1 MLQTLKNIAVS
12 GIGEQHPIELLENVY
27 DFVSFANAYRVE
39 GYPYLMYRDLPA
51 ISDPKLG
58 HTWEPSDAL
67 VALDGARKI
76 LSDKR
81 GEALLSREL
90 IEGLWCDAGIT
101 PRQLC
106 DDTAESIAADSVP
119 VFVSPQ
125 FAQMW
130 IEAAQT
136 VPDTTLSADM
146 LPAKKTVFVFSEP
159 VKMFNG
165 ELEVRA
171 FPWLEKKEFVGVR
184 MFSVRNEGD
193 VAWVNFFSDG
203 PATDDYIRRHNFSPS
218 TTKESFFF
226 PTPAVSAWV
235 PLAGSKHIIPEAY
248 RSLNRLLT
256 AFLPLLESQMVEKT
270 SVQVQKPQKKH
281 KKHASST
288 PPREITVVSLM
299 TPEYTSTGSAE
310 TGQHHRNRAHWV
322 RGFWRKQWYPSKQE
336 HRPKWVDGFMRG
348 DPSLGIVTSKRIYRV

>member
-1 MLQTLKNIAVS
+1 MLQTLKNIVVS

-27 DFVSFANAYRVE
+27 NFVSFANAYRVE
-39 GYPYLMYRDLPA
+39 GSPYLMYRDLPA

-58 HTWEPSDAL
+58 HTWEPSDVL

-81 GEALLSREL
+81 GESLLGHE
-90 IEGLWCDAGIT
+90 IVKNLWCDAGIT

-106 DDTAESIAADSVP
+106 DDTAESIAPDSVP
-119 VFVSPQ
+119 VFVSSQ

-130 IEAAQT
+130 IEAAKT
-136 VPDTTLSADM
+136 VPNTTLLADM

-159 VKMFNG
+159 VEVFSE
-165 ELEVRA
+165 ELKSRI
-171 FPWLEKKEFVGVR
+171 FPWFRKEEITGAR
-184 MFSVRNEGD
+184 MLAVRNEGD
-193 VAWVNFFSDG
+193 IAWVNVFFDG
-203 PATDDYIRRHNFSPS
+203 PENDDYIRRHNILSS

-226 PTPAVSAWV
+226 PTPSASAWV
-235 PLAGSKHIIPEAY
+235 PLAGSKHIIPEAF
-248 RSLNRLLT
+248 RSLNQLLT

-281 KKHASST
+281 KKHASPT

-348 DPSLGIVTSKRIYRV
+348 DPSLGIVTSKKIYKV